1 MAAEG
6 ERLRMTHPLRKKSN
20 FQQNGKE
27 SCWNLLLPNTPP
39 VAKSGELFSTIMS
52 AAPTSAFPTAEE
64 LGNCMLQYE
73 VQECIQVGSESAVYK
88 ARQPALDRQVMIR
101 VLAEPPPEAVHRLMD
116 RLRSRAK
123 LLHPRIVAVYD
134 FGRTHGGHLYLITE
148 HVDGR
153 LLSDLIQERQ
163 ITPKL
168 AYPLALQLC
177 DSLAIIHEANTTH
190 GALSSRT
197 LLVDREWQLKVTG
210 IGMAENQD
218 GEISWL
224 HENQATVEQD
234 LLALGRVLHEMFGK
248 ESLPE
253 DGRVSRNLP
262 PAFAAIIRRCVHPE
276 VSRRYSSAAEVKEA
290 LVDALRTQKQA
301 SAPAPT
307 PAQPPTPAKPAPT
320 PAAPTPA
327 PKAAA
332 PVSQPAPAPAAPRPA
347 PYRPPPVQRYQPSF
361 GKKLDDFLWSCLRA
375 GLHLTIFAI
384 TAGIIFVSY
393 LLKDK
398 IVIGDKDDKPRAEPA
413 MPGEILGKLPAA
425 PQLTQPSTPPMSAPL
440 TLPKPDPRAE
450 LDRQYQ
456 AAVQKAAAEALEKVR
471 LDDLPFLQKE
481 LQRLQSG
488 GQMPGTDED
497 GTPAVLKQLRDQ
509 YRRQSAAITP

>member
-1 MAAEG
+1 VDD
-6 ERLRMTHPLRKKSN
+6 TS
-20 FQQNGKE
+20 
-27 SCWNLLLPNTPP
+27 
-39 VAKSGELFSTIMS
+39 VAKEVKLSADQEGKLLESALAKCTGVREIRPAFFTIMS
-52 AAPTSAFPTAEE
+52 APPMPAFPTAEE

-73 VQECIQVGSESAVYK
+73 VQECIQVGIESAVYK

-101 VLAEPPPEAVHRLMD
+101 VLAEPPAEAVHRLME

-123 LLHPRIVAVYD
+123 LVHPRIVAVYD

-153 LLSDLIQERQ
+153 LLSDLILERQ

-177 DSLAIIHEANTTH
+177 DSLAMIHEANTTH
-190 GALSSRT
+190 GALNTRT

-210 IGMAENQD
+210 IGMAENSL

-234 LLALGRVLHEMFGK
+234 LYALGLVLHEMFGK
-248 ESLPE
+248 EALPE

-276 VSRRYSSAAEVKEA
+276 AARRFASAGEVKDA

-301 SAPAPT
+301 AAPAPT
-307 PAQPPTPAKPAPT
+307 STPVKANPVPAGPAHAPRADAQ
-320 PAAPTPA
+320 AAAVPSP
-327 PKAAA
+327 AAA
-332 PVSQPAPAPAAPRPA
+332 PPAPRPA

-361 GKKLDDFLWSCLRA
+361 GKKLDDFLWACLRA
-375 GLHLTIFAI
+375 SLHLVIFAI

-398 IVIGDKDDKPRAEPA
+398 IVIGDKDDKPREEPA

-425 PQLTQPSTPPMSAPL
+425 PQLTQPSTAPMSAPL
-440 TLPKPDPRAE
+440 TLPKQDPRAE

-456 AAVQKAAAEALEKVR
+456 AAVQKAAAEALDKVR
-471 LDDLPFLQKE
+471 LNDLPFLQKE
-481 LQRLQSG
+481 LQRLQNGEALPSA
-488 GQMPGTDED
+488 DEAD
-497 GTPAVLKQLRDQ
+497 TPIALKQLRDQ
-509 YRRQSAAITP
+509 YRQQSAALAP

>member
-1 MAAEG
+1 
-6 ERLRMTHPLRKKSN
+6 
-20 FQQNGKE
+20 
-27 SCWNLLLPNTPP
+27 
-39 VAKSGELFSTIMS
+39 
-52 AAPTSAFPTAEE
+52 
-64 LGNCMLQYE
+64 MLQYE
-73 VQECIQVGSESAVYK
+73 VQECIQVGTESAVYK

-101 VLAEPPPEAVHRLMD
+101 VLAEPPAEAVHRLMD

-123 LLHPRIVAVYD
+123 LVHPRIVAVYD

-153 LLSDLIQERQ
+153 LLNDLISERQ

-177 DSLAIIHEANTTH
+177 DSLAMIHEANTTH
-190 GALSSRT
+190 GALNTRT

-210 IGMAENQD
+210 IGMAENPH

-234 LLALGRVLHEMFGK
+234 LYALGLVLHEMFGK
-248 ESLPE
+248 EPLPE

-276 VSRRYSSAAEVKEA
+276 VARRFASAGEVKEA
-290 LVDALRTQKQA
+290 LVDALRSQKQA

-307 PAQPPTPAKPAPT
+307 PTPAKANPV
-320 PAAPTPA
+320 PAAPAPA
-327 PKAAA
+327 PRAAA
-332 PVSQPAPAPAAPRPA
+332 PADAAPAPAAAPPAPRPV
-347 PYRPPPVQRYQPSF
+347 PYRPPPVQRYQPTF
-361 GKKLDDFLWSCLRA
+361 AKKLDDFLWACLRA

-398 IVIGDKDDKPRAEPA
+398 IVIGDKDDKPREEPA

-425 PQLTQPSTPPMSAPL
+425 PQLTQPSTAPMSAPL

-456 AAVQKAAAEALEKVR
+456 AAVQKAAAEALDKVR
-471 LDDLPFLQKE
+471 LNDLPFLQKE
-481 LQRLQSG
+481 LKRLQNG
-488 GQMPGTDED
+488 EALPATDEAD
-497 GTPAVLKQLRDQ
+497 TPPVLKQLRDQ
-509 YRRQSAAITP
+509 YRQQSATLAP